1 MADEFKQ
8 PYVNTFAAAARAR
21 IGDAF
26 HLFGKFLPATVVSA
40 VGGNFYK
47 IAFAIRDPVFQ
58 LPQLTLP
65 LEGAEFIR
73 YPLQA
78 GAPGVVV
85 ALDTTISQITGVS
98 PGTADLSRPANLESL
113 VFLPIANKGFA
124 SITGDDG
131 NTTILYG
138 PTGTLILD
146 SKAAKTSMH
155 LTSSGVAVTMQGGA
169 TMTVTAGGT
178 LSPVMTE
185 AGPSPVLKADG

>member
-73 YPLQA
+73 YPLSSRRTGRRR
-78 GAPGVVV
+78 GARHHH
-85 ALDTTISQITGVS
+85 L
-98 PGTADLSRPANLESL
+98 ADNRRLAR
-113 VFLPIANKGFA
+113 
-124 SITGDDG
+124 
-131 NTTILYG
+131 
-138 PTGTLILD
+138 
-146 SKAAKTSMH
+146 H
-155 LTSSGVAVTMQGGA
+155 R
-169 TMTVTAGGT
+169 
-178 LSPVMTE
+178 
-185 AGPSPVLKADG
+185 